1 MPTWLVV
8 PLPEWPMLIVPGLA
22 RHSATTLFMSVKR
35 LSARVTTSVGTVV
48 RMLTGANWDSI
59 SFLPAKIGAT

>member
-1 MPTWLVV
+1 
-8 PLPEWPMLIVPGLA
+8 MLTVPGLA